1 MFKKW
6 KHTISSWVCR
16 ELYKWEV
23 TQTDWGDMEGA
34 HPAVL
39 QFLEGLHAP
48 ATPPG
53 VFSTE
58 ACVVNISLLNILF
71 IFSWIYADKHDRR
84 RSVPDSSD
92 WHEDAIIFHV
102 SVGNCN
108 ESWLIISLELFK
120 RLNRLFSQSLCR
132 LKCNCPL
139 PYISSC
145 AFKMILSAA
154 GAPRWASFN
163 ATQSQKRPNLKLKH
177 KYQLL
182 IWTNRT
188 ADITFGPF
196 GESTGDFS
204 VSSVRQVSMTA
215 FTNGYTRG
223 RSTDTFLKTWNPVGW
238 ISWISLLDFT
248 LNTSCQPWSVSHL
261 VMSSVIHTRRDS
273 FKSSEDMNNSSFCLE
288 AIGSLISC
296 AVISAFSWA
305 SEDKWPH

>member
-58 ACVVNISLLNILF
+58 ACVVNISLLIILF
-71 IFSWIYADKHDRR
+71 IVSWIYADKHDRR

-108 ESWLIISLELFK
+108 ESWLIISLELPTVYLVSHCAAWSVTVHFHTSHPVHLRWFLVLLE
-120 RLNRLFSQSLCR
+120 RLDELPST
-132 LKCNCPL
+132 PL
-139 PYISSC
+139 R
-145 AFKMILSAA
+145 A
-154 GAPRWASFN
+154 R
-163 ATQSQKRPNLKLKH
+163 KRPNLKLKH
-177 KYQLL
+177 KYQLP
-182 IWTNRT
+182 IWTNHT
-188 ADITFGPF
+188 VDITFRPF

-204 VSSVRQVSMTA
+204 VSSVWQVSMTA
-215 FTNGYTRG
+215 FTN
-223 RSTDTFLKTWNPVGW
+223 V
-238 ISWISLLDFT
+238 SWSLGTQGDVPQMHF
-248 LNTSCQPWSVSHL
+248 
-261 VMSSVIHTRRDS
+261 
-273 FKSSEDMNNSSFCLE
+273 
-288 AIGSLISC
+288 
-296 AVISAFSWA
+296 
-305 SEDKWPH
+305 